1 MSNKAIS
8 FIFIVGL
15 MLLFENSAVGV
26 PQSSDGEKPTQTE
39 LVKRHD
45 ESLED
50 QQQKLIDA
58 LLKLNMRQKKMVLK
72 LDKLSKEKEVLEFN
86 QAENIKDIKK
96 LSETLIQTRKTLSQ
110 RVKTIS
116 KFKGENLF
124 KTMLMFRNLSQIEKN
139 LKIMSIITA
148 NDLIVIEEYFNDR
161 ATLKEKLKI
170 SQSRLEE
177 LKKLEVTIEKN
188 KLQSEKDYQSKVAFL
203 EKIKKR
209 KWIRDMANNK
219 EVLQAKKI
227 QDTGV
232 FDFLNLKSIIAEKGK
247 LPAPLKGIMT
257 EKFGFFSE
265 EELAT
270 VKNNGVF
277 IDSSEDQAILSV
289 FDGKLIDTGEIKGL
303 GKYAIIDHGDNYYSL
318 YGNIKNLL
326 ISIGNAVK
334 KGEKIAVTGSKYL
347 DKQSG
352 LYFELR
358 HYSKVLN
365 PQLWIGG
372 WNESQKFN

>member
-1 MSNKAIS
+1 MSNKQNS
-8 FIFIVGL
+8 FIFMVGVV
-15 MLLFENSAVGV
+15 LLFQNLCAAITKFSDEEDTSNSKF
-26 PQSSDGEKPTQTE
+26 SKHNEDT
-39 LVKRHD
+39 
-45 ESLED
+45 LED

-58 LLKLNMRQKKMVLK
+58 LLRINIRQKKMVLK

-86 QAENIKDIKK
+86 QAENIKEIKK

-148 NDLIVIEEYFNDR
+148 NDLIIIQEYFNDR
-161 ATLKEKLKI
+161 TTLKEKLKI

-177 LKKLEVTIEKN
+177 LKKLEVAIEQN
-188 KLQSEKDYQSKVAFL
+188 KIQSEKDYQSKVTFL

-209 KWIRDMANNK
+209 KWIRDMANSK
-219 EVLQAKKI
+219 EVLLAKKV

-247 LPAPLKGIMT
+247 LPAPLRGIMT

-270 VKNNGVF
+270 IKNNGVF
-277 IDSSEDQAILSV
+277 IDSSEDESIISI
-289 FDGKLIDTGEIKGL
+289 FDGKLIDAGEIKGL

-372 WNESQKFN
+372 WNESQRFN